1 MFFFWLDITSHQA
14 LNKLKGNLIDVIF
27 NSRNFSQSQKFPKSG
42 VGGHVRPPN
51 ETPFLSP
58 SSKRPFETPTIGH
71 RPWSVEL
78 PIHHNSLSF

>member
-42 VGGHVRPPN
+42 VGGMSGLLTKLHSFLLAQNDLLKPP
-51 ETPFLSP
+51 
-58 SSKRPFETPTIGH
+58 R
-71 RPWSVEL
+71 
-78 PIHHNSLSF
+78 